1 MEPVHVAAAVILSNE
16 GCVLIA
22 RRPAHVHQ
30 GGLWEFPGGK
40 VEAGETVV
48 EALVRELHEEL
59 AIDVVT
65 AEALLEVRHDYPD
78 KSVVLDVWCVT
89 EFMGVPVGNE
99 GQPLCWVRVEQL
111 QDYPFPEANLPII
124 EAVTAKFLSR
134 SM

>member
-1 MEPVHVAAAVILSNE
+1 MAPVHVAAAVILGSD

-48 EALVRELHEEL
+48 EALSRELHEEL
-59 AIDVVT
+59 AIEVVT

-78 KSVVLDVWCVT
+78 KSVLLDVWCVT
-89 EFMGVPVGNE
+89 EFAGKPVGNE
-99 GQPLCWVRVEQL
+99 GQPLCWVKVEQL
-111 QDYPFPEANLPII
+111 QDYPFPAANQPII
-124 EAVTAKFLSR
+124 KAVCAKFLP
-134 SM
+134 